1 MNMENISSYTVGIS
15 SESLWRAFEAGETP
29 TALYEP
35 FQSLLPVLTRS
46 AAQRPIAVYL
56 CSSDG
61 EAEIRDLFAYA
72 LANSLA
78 KHVPS
83 TLLVDCNF
91 LEVGM
96 HGVVPQADAL
106 GFLDLLL
113 YGSSLAVITQESRG
127 GVHVIGAGSFPVTKK
142 MPFVLDAFQDAE
154 RRLLAHSRCVIF
166 CGPLQDDEGNLHPIM
181 GATDVPLLV
190 RSVDAV
196 KIGTVDR
203 IEEEIAS
210 RSNVPLL
217 SVRITPF
224 GAVAP
229 APEPALEEEVP
240 REPIEAAV
248 EPEGWTE
255 FRAQAPPPVEPET
268 PKPRE
273 APETTKPK
281 KEMPSPRR
289 PATVARAPE
298 RGAPRA
304 AEEKRYV
311 SLVPRIVTALIAVAV
326 VAFVVWWFNQERGK
340 SAGEQMPAAG
350 AVDQTAAAPDTNA
363 EVSGIPAAAETTMVA
378 AAQENEPATQP
389 VEQPDTLGAQA
400 SVPPASE
407 SPTSGPRIDPQNII
421 VAEDLEKTWTGYY
434 FIHISSFRESSLART
449 EIASLQKRGFPV
461 FIMYVNL
468 EAKGNWY
475 RVYAGPFGT
484 REEAREMKK
493 LLDGTPGVR
502 FTRITQ
508 VAGRG

>member
-1 MNMENISSYTVGIS
+1 MENISSYTVGIS
-15 SESLWRAFEAGETP
+15 TESLRHAFEAGETP

-46 AAQRPIAVYL
+46 VAQRPIAVYL

-72 LANSLA
+72 LATSLA

-83 TLLVDCNF
+83 TLLVDCSF

-96 HGVVPQADAL
+96 HGVVPQGDAL

-142 MPFVLDAFQDAE
+142 MPFVLDAFQEAA

-181 GATDVPLLV
+181 GATDLPLLV

-196 KIGTVDR
+196 KIGAVDR

-210 RSNVPLL
+210 RCNVPLL

-224 GAVAP
+224 GDAAP

-240 REPIEAAV
+240 REPIETAV

-255 FRAQAPPPVEPET
+255 FRAQAPVEPEK

-273 APETTKPK
+273 APEAAKPK
-281 KEMPSPRR
+281 EDRLSPRR
-289 PATVARAPE
+289 TATVPHAPE
-298 RGAPRA
+298 REAAQA

-326 VAFVVWWFNQERGK
+326 VAFVVWWFNQERGNG
-340 SAGEQMPAAG
+340 AGEERPAVG
-350 AVDQTAAAPDTNA
+350 TVGQTAAVPDTNA
-363 EVSGIPAAAETTMVA
+363 EVSGIPASTETTMVA
-378 AAQENEPATQP
+378 AAPENEPATRP
-389 VEQPDTLGAQA
+389 VEQPDTLGAQV
-400 SVPPASE
+400 SVPPPSE
-407 SPTSGPRIDPQNII
+407 SPPSGPRIDPQNII